1 MCPSHARA
9 SPRLQARGEAQ
20 AARRCAESRAPAP
33 FAVLTLSSRRLHVRI
48 PRAQWE
54 ALPHA
59 LPAYRAQQRVR
70 AFLRATPPDAVAL
83 IDYPGVNLPFARWL
97 RECVSTGRARIVYY
111 IPPNEW
117 LLSTARTPAL
127 VRDSDRV
134 LCVYPDEAEY
144 YEGAGADVRFVGHPL
159 VDEVKVRPRGARSA
173 DLAPR

>member
-1 MCPSHARA
+1 M
-9 SPRLQARGEAQ
+9 
-20 AARRCAESRAPAP
+20 
-33 FAVLTLSSRRLHVRI
+33 RI

-144 YEGAGADVRFVGHPL
+144 YEGAGADVQFVGHPL
-159 VDEVKVRPRGARSA
+159 VDEIKVRPRGARSA